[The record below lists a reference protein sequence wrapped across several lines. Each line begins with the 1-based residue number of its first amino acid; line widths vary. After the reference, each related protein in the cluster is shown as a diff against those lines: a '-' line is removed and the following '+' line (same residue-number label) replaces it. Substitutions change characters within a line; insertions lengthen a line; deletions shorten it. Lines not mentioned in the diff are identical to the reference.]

1 MNSKAV
7 IRIMR
12 FDDLE
17 RVMEIEKE
25 SFADPWSRK
34 SYEFEVA
41 GNRFSIPVV
50 LEFNHEIIGHAVVWK
65 IFEEFH
71 IATIAV
77 APEYRGQ
84 GWGKY
89 LLSSLMEMAA
99 EAEYALLEVRPSN
112 TGAIHLYEKFGFAK
126 VGMRRHYYRNGE
138 DAVIMRKE
146 FNKSP

>member
-1 MNSKAV
+1 MK
-7 IRIMR
+7 
-12 FDDLE
+12 FDDLD

-25 SFADPWSRK
+25 VFPDPWSRK

-41 GNRFSIPVV
+41 GNRFSIPIV

-77 APEYRGQ
+77 AIEYRGQ
-84 GWGKY
+84 GWGEY
-89 LLSSLMEMAA
+89 LLSSLMDMAA
-99 EAEYALLEVRPSN
+99 ETEYALLEVRPSN
-112 TGAIHLYEKFGFAK
+112 ISAIRLYEKFGFAK

-138 DAVIMRKE
+138 DALIMRKE
-146 FNKSP
+146 FKKNS

>member
-1 MNSKAV
+1 MNNKAV
-7 IRIMR
+7 IRIMKLE
-12 FDDLE
+12 DLE
-17 RVMEIEKE
+17 RVMAIEKE

-41 GNRFSIPVV
+41 GNRFSIPIV
-50 LEFNHEIIGHAVVWK
+50 LEFDHQIIGHAVVWK

-89 LLSSLMEMAA
+89 LLSSLMEMAI

-112 TGAIHLYEKFGFAK
+112 TSAIRLYEKFGFAK

-146 FNKSP
+146 FNKHP

>member
-1 MNSKAV
+1 MNSKAA

-41 GNRFSIPVV
+41 GNRFSVPIV
-50 LEFNHEIIGHAVVWK
+50 LEIDHEIIGHAVIWR

-71 IATIAV
+71 IATIAI

-112 TGAIHLYEKFGFAK
+112 TGAIRLYEKFGFAK
-126 VGMRRHYYRNGE
+126 VGTRRHYYRNGE

-146 FNKSP
+146 FK